1 MKITEMIY
9 RTVLAFDPKRHPWFA
24 LAALAMLL
32 TAFVALCYF
41 GGVGA
46 GALIKALL

>member
-1 MKITEMIY
+1 MKLTEMIY
-9 RTVLAFDPKRHPWFA
+9 STVVAFEPKRQPWFA

-32 TAFVALCYF
+32 MAFVAVCYA

-46 GALIKALL
+46 GALVKALL